1 MAKDPAFLFYT
12 SDFLSGTYTMSDE
25 QVGRYIRLLCLQHQ
39 KGFLTLKDIDF
50 VCKGR
55 DQEIFDKFQEDEN
68 GNYFNKVLS
77 EKIELRKKHSD
88 RQKENIQ
95 KRYQTSTEP
104 LPNDENL
111 STKRLPLEIVNEIEI
126 ETVIEILNETT
137 GRDFKKNTESNK
149 RWVRSRF
156 KEGYTI
162 EDFKKVISSK
172 QFEWG
177 KNPDMAKFLRPET
190 LFGNKFEGYLQSAK
204 NKINGTTAKN
214 IGSNEFQ
221 PGGPGTL

>member
-1 MAKDPAFLFYT
+1 MSKDPAFLFYT
-12 SDFLSGTYTMSDE
+12 SDFLTGTYTMSDE

-39 KGFLTLKDIDF
+39 KGSLSLKDIDF
-50 VCKGR
+50 ICKGR
-55 DQEIFDKFQEDEN
+55 DEEILSKFQEDEN
-68 GNYFNKVLS
+68 GNFFNKVLS
-77 EKIELRKKHSD
+77 EKISLRKKHSD

-95 KRYQTSTEP
+95 KRYQNSTETIP
-104 LPNDENL
+104 KDENL
-111 STKRLPLEIVNEIEI
+111 DTKPLPLEIVIENEIES
-126 ETVIEILNETT
+126 VIEILNETT

-149 RWVRSRF
+149 KWIRARF
-156 KEGYTI
+156 KEGYI
-162 EDFKKVISSK
+162 LEDFKKVISSK

-204 NKINGTTAKN
+204 NKINGTTTKN